1 MMNQLREERAIAAL
15 EQIALVLEELLR
27 MAQKET
33 EDG

>member
-1 MMNQLREERAIAAL
+1 MMNQLREERAVAAL
-15 EQIALVLEELLR
+15 EQIARVLEELLQ